1 MKYIDIAHVNKRVS
15 RIVCGTA
22 AAPYNTGADCNE
34 LLSGIAVL
42 AYSAL
47 ARGLFSGKFSS
58 GSERAARAALDKYA
72 LKGYLT
78 QDNLARL
85 ARCEKLARMKG
96 VTVAQ
101 IALAYVLCA
110 QPLSMA
116 AVSCS
121 RIARME
127 ENALA
132 ADMEL
137 SAEEISYL
145 EGGIAAQ

>member
-1 MKYIDIAHVNKRVS
+1 MRARDIWGGGESISGTDMARV
-15 RIVCGTA
+15 RRGYA
-22 AAPYNTGADCNE
+22 EN
-34 LLSGIAVL
+34 GIAVL

-72 LKGYLT
+72 VKGYLT